1 MKIRYALKLGALS
14 LAVLAWAT
22 FAPSASASVIGHLTF
37 ANCGGGGV
45 VVTLATIDFEL
56 PPLGGNGCIMTGL
69 GTTVTFT
76 GGTGVITT
84 NEAGTVND
92 LGFPPPL
99 SGNTGFISFP
109 GVTFDLL
116 AIGAGVANTACT
128 NTFDPAAPACSVFA
142 GSPFVLTSGRSSTT
156 IAFYVSG
163 VTNDASSVHNPWTGT
178 FSTQLDSITPF
189 DVQNAINTRGS
200 FTATYSFDGNV
211 AALPEPVSMGLIG
224 GGLIGL
230 ALLRRRKARA

>member
-1 MKIRYALKLGALS
+1 MPQNTRTGYCFMLPAQIGSLTSSLSVLILVPRAIHNFRQWPCTLRRNTMKIRYALKLGALS

-22 FAPSASASVIGHLTF
+22 FAPSASASVIGHLTL

-45 VVTLATIDFEL
+45 VVTLTTIDFEL

-76 GGTGVITT
+76 GGTGVITS

-116 AIGAGVANTACT
+116 AVGAGVANTACT
-128 NTFDPAAPACSVFA
+128 NTYDPTAPACAVVL
-142 GSPFVLTSGRSSTT
+142 GSPFVVTSGRHSTT

-163 VTNDASSVHNPWTGT
+163 VTNDASSVHDPWTG
-178 FSTQLDSITPF
+178 
-189 DVQNAINTRGS
+189 
-200 FTATYSFDGNV
+200 
-211 AALPEPVSMGLIG
+211 
-224 GGLIGL
+224 
-230 ALLRRRKARA
+230 

>member
-1 MKIRYALKLGALS
+1 MKDRNVLRTLILGLALLAL
-14 LAVLAWAT
+14 AT
-22 FAPSASASVIGHLTF
+22 LPPSASASVIGDLTF

-45 VVTLATIDFEL
+45 VVTISTIDFEL

-142 GSPFVLTSGRSSTT
+142 GSPFVLTPGTLGTT
-156 IAFYVSG
+156 IAFSVSG
-163 VTNDASSVHNPWTGT
+163 VTNDASSVHNAWEGT
-178 FSTQLDSITPF
+178 FSTQLIGITPF
-189 DVQNAINTRGS
+189 SIQQTILTSGS
-200 FTATYSFDGNV
+200 FTKTYSFDGEV
-211 AALPEPVSMGLIG
+211 VPEPVSMGLIG

-230 ALLRRRKARA
+230 AVLMRRKARA

>member
-1 MKIRYALKLGALS
+1 LG
-14 LAVLAWAT
+14 LAVLALAT
-22 FAPSASASVIGHLTF
+22 LPPSASASTIGHLTF

-45 VVTLATIDFEL
+45 VVTISTIDFEL

-211 AALPEPVSMGLIG
+211 VPLPEPVSMGLIG

>member
-14 LAVLAWAT
+14 LAVVAWAT

-84 NEAGTVND
+84 NEKGTSKD
-92 LGFPPPL
+92 LWFSSPL
-99 SGNTGFISFP
+99 SRNK
-109 GVTFDLL
+109 
-116 AIGAGVANTACT
+116 
-128 NTFDPAAPACSVFA
+128 
-142 GSPFVLTSGRSSTT
+142 R
-156 IAFYVSG
+156 
-163 VTNDASSVHNPWTGT
+163 
-178 FSTQLDSITPF
+178 
-189 DVQNAINTRGS
+189 
-200 FTATYSFDGNV
+200 
-211 AALPEPVSMGLIG
+211 
-224 GGLIGL
+224 
-230 ALLRRRKARA
+230 